1 MSYIPCAYCNC
12 SAPNSNADCE
22 SPDFIEDNYEDIPE
36 LTKLPT
42 SQVTCVTGLWNTGE
56 TYDKCLNNTLLINC
70 PYVFFGDH
78 KSIEYVKNIRGD
90 DYPTYY
96 IEYNIEDFDTYKYID
111 KTIIDELYCHSLE
124 LNLIWNEKINMIK
137 IAAEYNIYDSEF
149 FCWIDADINIYK
161 NCSPSKEVFPNKLK
175 INRLPKDK
183 FIYSSTGNEFDED
196 KVYYIW
202 NYHYISGISYIIHK
216 NIINDFAKLYGE
228 YMEDLIDI
236 NNLWTD
242 KVILTRIYND
252 NKELFYKLSDND
264 IYDMC
269 IVPLLY

>member
-1 MSYIPCAYCNC
+1 MSYIPYAYC
-12 SAPNSNADCE
+12 SAPNADCE

-56 TYDKCLNNTLLINC
+56 TYDKCLKNTLLIKC

-111 KTIIDELYCHSLE
+111 KTIIDELYCPSLE

-149 FCWIDADINIYK
+149 F
-161 NCSPSKEVFPNKLK
+161 
-175 INRLPKDK
+175 
-183 FIYSSTGNEFDED
+183 
-196 KVYYIW
+196 
-202 NYHYISGISYIIHK
+202 
-216 NIINDFAKLYGE
+216 
-228 YMEDLIDI
+228 
-236 NNLWTD
+236 
-242 KVILTRIYND
+242 
-252 NKELFYKLSDND
+252 
-264 IYDMC
+264 
-269 IVPLLY
+269 